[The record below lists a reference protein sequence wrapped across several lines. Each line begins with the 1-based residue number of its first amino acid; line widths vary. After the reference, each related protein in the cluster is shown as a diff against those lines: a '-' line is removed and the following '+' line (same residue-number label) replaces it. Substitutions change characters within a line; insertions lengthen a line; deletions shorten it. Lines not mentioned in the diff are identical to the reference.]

1 MDYINPEDRK
11 LRDEPTLPLSPEEVA
26 IAAKLY
32 QEQVLNSLLSFAN
45 LSLPNHNPKQTTD
58 SDPRLN

>member
-11 LRDEPTLPLSPEEVA
+11 LRDEPTLPLSPDEAA

-32 QEQVLNSLLSFAN
+32 QEKVLKTLLAFASLSV
-45 LSLPNHNPKQTTD
+45 PKKNNNKADSTD
-58 SDPRLN
+58 FQLN

>member
-1 MDYINPEDRK
+1 MDYINPDDRK
-11 LRDEPTLPLSPEEVA
+11 LQDEPTLPLSPEEAA

-45 LSLPNHNPKQTTD
+45 LSLPNHNAKNAD
-58 SDPRLN
+58 NDRRLN

>member
-11 LRDEPTLPLSPEEVA
+11 LRDEPTLPLSPEEAA

-32 QEQVLNSLLSFAN
+32 QEQVLKSLLSFAN
-45 LSLPNHNPKQTTD
+45 LSLPKQTNTN
-58 SDPRLN
+58 DPRLN